1 MEFQKDELQEQAVDD
16 VDTDPDTMVD
26 FDLHLEDKTQCPEA
40 DSILNKSSDCS
51 QREDR
56 HQGRQSKLKSKD
68 EAIKEAKSGLEEIMK
83 RKAEGQCP
91 KSPKKDQTQ
100 GNNSYYLAGFHGN

>member
-1 MEFQKDELQEQAVDD
+1 MMLGQIVTPWMISSFIWMPTKRSANCQ
-16 VDTDPDTMVD
+16 
-26 FDLHLEDKTQCPEA
+26 EA

-56 HQGRQSKLKSKD
+56 HQGRQSKLKSKA
-68 EAIKEAKSGLEEIMK
+68 EAIKEAKSGLEQIMK

-91 KSPKKDQTQ
+91 KPKKKKTE
-100 GNNSYYLAGFHGN
+100 LR

>member
-16 VDTDPDTMVD
+16 VGTDSDTMDD
-26 FDLHLEDKTQCPEA
+26 FELQLDEDETQCQEA

-56 HQGRQSKLKSKD
+56 HQGRQSKLKSKA
-68 EAIKEAKSGLEEIMK
+68 EAIKENFDIFLRLS
-83 RKAEGQCP
+83 
-91 KSPKKDQTQ
+91 
-100 GNNSYYLAGFHGN
+100 SYY